1 MKNKKLSAIRLNKIL
16 VAALKKIG
24 LNPEENKGLL
34 DSIKIGKEADYHMGS
49 NGSAGYFAIEDSILS
64 SAYYDA
70 PSIYHSFVDAVDAG
84 LKEFGLF
91 AEPRNSVEF
100 GIFN

>member
-1 MKNKKLSAIRLNKIL
+1 MKKLTASRLKKIL
-16 VAALKKIG
+16 VAALNG
-24 LNPEENKGLL
+24 NGFNPDENKGII

-64 SAYYDA
+64 SAYYDF
-70 PSIYHSFVDAVDAG
+70 PSIYHKFVEAVDAG
-84 LKEFGLF
+84 LKPFGLF

-100 GIFN
+100 GIYN